1 MFYPENTVKK
11 VGTCKHQVN
20 KYVPISL
27 WKSLF
32 SENIFTNA
40 CKEKFCTV
48 VITIVHNT
56 HLPTYYLYRYR
67 SMKKILCNLY
77 HFSKEKGDK
86 WWKRKMLQ

>member
-40 CKEKFCTV
+40 CKEKFSV
-48 VITIVHNT
+48 VLSPAIIFN
-56 HLPTYYLYRYR
+56 
-67 SMKKILCNLY
+67 I
-77 HFSKEKGDK
+77 
-86 WWKRKMLQ
+86 